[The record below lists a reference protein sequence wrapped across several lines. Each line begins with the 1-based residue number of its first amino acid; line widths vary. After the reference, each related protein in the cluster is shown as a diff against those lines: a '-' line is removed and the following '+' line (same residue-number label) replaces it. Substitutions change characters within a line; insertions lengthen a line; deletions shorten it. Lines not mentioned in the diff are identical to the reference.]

1 MSLSVVE
8 FRVKISIEGIIF
20 VTVSLVTSG
29 GLPVVPPVDDSLGHL
44 VGIGFVVYLISEFV
58 V

>member
-8 FRVKISIEGIIF
+8 LRVKISIEGIIF

-29 GLPVVPPVDDSLGHL
+29 GLPVVPPVDDGLGRL
-44 VGIGFVVYLISEFV
+44 VGVGFVVYMTSEFV